1 MLIVYWSNDT
11 TRYLM
16 EQKTL
21 KILDLLNERR
31 LLLSEM
37 YNGAILDRDLVVFQ
51 IAIDS
56 KPAIFLEASRKD
68 FLFKSETT
76 SKPDVILFFDEAETL
91 LAILLN
97 EANANDLFLKG
108 LYRSDGNIILSQ
120 LFLYLFQK
128 RMKV

>member
-1 MLIVYWSNDT
+1 MWRSSFASYKMLFVYWSNDT

-37 YNGAILDRDLVVFQ
+37 YNGEILDRDLVVFQ

-56 KPAIFLEASRKD
+56 KPAIFLEASRKN
-68 FLFKSETT
+68 FLFKSETA
-76 SKPDVILFFDEAETL
+76 SKLVVAEQRL
-91 LAILLN
+91 GGGLIAPR
-97 EANANDLFLKG
+97 KG
-108 LYRSDGNIILSQ
+108 NNGNLTP
-120 LFLYLFQK
+120 
-128 RMKV
+128 

>member
-1 MLIVYWSNDT
+1 
-11 TRYLM
+11 M

-37 YNGAILDRDLVVFQ
+37 YNGEILDRDLVVFQ

-56 KPAIFLEASRKD
+56 KPAIVLEASRKD

-76 SKPDVILFFDEAETL
+76 STPDVTLFFDEAETL

-120 LFLYLFQK
+120 LFLYLFQRGSK
-128 RMKV
+128 FN

>member
-1 MLIVYWSNDT
+1 MITVYWRNDT

-31 LLLSEM
+31 LLLSKM
-37 YNGAILDRDLVVFQ
+37 YNGEILDRHLVVFQ

-56 KPAIFLEASRKD
+56 TPAIFLEASRKD
-68 FLFKSETT
+68 FFFKSETT
-76 SKPDVILFFDEAETL
+76 SKPDVTLFFDEAETL

>member
-1 MLIVYWSNDT
+1 
-11 TRYLM
+11 M

-37 YNGAILDRDLVVFQ
+37 YNGEILDRDLVVFQ

-56 KPAIFLEASRKD
+56 KPAIFLQASRKD
-68 FLFKSETT
+68 FLFESETT
-76 SKPDVILFFDEAETL
+76 SKPDVTLFFDKAETF

-97 EANANDLFLKG
+97 GANVNDLFLKG

-120 LFLYLFQK
+120 MFLYLFQ
-128 RMKV
+128 RG

>member
-1 MLIVYWSNDT
+1 MIVVYWGVDT
-11 TRYLM
+11 TRHLM

-31 LLLSEM
+31 PILSAM
-37 YNGAILDRDLVVFQ
+37 YNGEILDRDPVVFQ
-51 IAIDS
+51 IVIDS

-76 SKPDVILFFDEAETL
+76 SKPDVTLFFGDTETL

-97 EANANDLFLKG
+97 EANANDLFLQG

-120 LFLYLFQK
+120 LFLFLFQ
-128 RMKV
+128 RA

>member
-21 KILDLLNERR
+21 KILDLLNEHR

-37 YNGAILDRDLVVFQ
+37 YNGEILDRHLVVFQ

-56 KPAIFLEASRKD
+56 TPAIFLEASRKD
-68 FLFKSETT
+68 FVFKSETSST
-76 SKPDVILFFDEAETL
+76 PDVTLFFDAAETL
-91 LAILLN
+91 LTILLN
-97 EANANDLFLKG
+97 EANANDLFLQG

-120 LFLYLFQK
+120 LFLFLFQ
-128 RMKV
+128 RG

>member
-1 MLIVYWSNDT
+1 
-11 TRYLM
+11 M

-31 LLLSEM
+31 PILSEM
-37 YNGAILDRDLVVFQ
+37 YNGEILDRDPVVFQ
-51 IAIDS
+51 IAIGS
-56 KPAIFLEASRKD
+56 KPAIFLEASRKG

-76 SKPDVILFFDEAETL
+76 SRPDVTLFFDDAETL

-97 EANANDLFLKG
+97 EANANDLFLQG

-120 LFLYLFQK
+120 LFLFLFQ
-128 RMKV
+128 RG

>member
-56 KPAIFLEASRKD
+56 KPAIFLQASRKD
-68 FLFKSETT
+68 FLFESETT
-76 SKPDVILFFDEAETL
+76 SKPDVTLFFDKAETF

-97 EANANDLFLKG
+97 GANVNDLFLKG

-120 LFLYLFQK
+120 LFLYLFQ
-128 RMKV
+128 RV

>member
-1 MLIVYWSNDT
+1 
-11 TRYLM
+11 M

-21 KILDLLNERR
+21 TILDLLNKRK
-31 LLLSEM
+31 LLLSEI
-37 YNGAILDRDLVVFQ
+37 YKGEVLDRDLVVFQ

-56 KPAIFLEASRKD
+56 KPAIFLEASRKE

-76 SKPDVILFFDEAETL
+76 SNPDVTLFFDAPETL
-91 LAILLN
+91 LAVLLN

-120 LFLYLFQK
+120 LFLYLFQ
-128 RMKV
+128 RG

>member
-1 MLIVYWSNDT
+1 
-11 TRYLM
+11 M

-21 KILDLLNERR
+21 KILDLLNEHR

-37 YNGAILDRDLVVFQ
+37 YNGEILDRDLVVFQ

-76 SKPDVILFFDEAETL
+76 SKPDVTLFFDKAETF

-97 EANANDLFLKG
+97 GANVNDLFLKG

-120 LFLYLFQK
+120 LFLYLFQ
-128 RMKV
+128 RV

>member
-1 MLIVYWSNDT
+1 
-11 TRYLM
+11 M

-37 YNGAILDRDLVVFQ
+37 YNGEILDRDLVVFQ

-56 KPAIFLEASRKD
+56 KPAIFLQASRKD
-68 FLFKSETT
+68 FLFESETT
-76 SKPDVILFFDEAETL
+76 SKPDVTLFFDKAETF

-97 EANANDLFLKG
+97 GANVNDLFLKG

-120 LFLYLFQK
+120 LFLYLFQRVWK
-128 RMKV
+128 FNWAINHQKVTLFL

>member
-1 MLIVYWSNDT
+1 MIIVYWSNDT

-21 KILDLLNERR
+21 KILDILNERR
-31 LLLSEM
+31 LLLSKM
-37 YNGAILDRDLVVFQ
+37 YNGEILDRHLVVFQ

-56 KPAIFLEASRKD
+56 TPAIFLEASRKD
-68 FLFKSETT
+68 FFFKSETT
-76 SKPDVILFFDEAETL
+76 SKPDVTLFFDEAETL

-128 RMKV
+128 RLKV

>member
-1 MLIVYWSNDT
+1 MIIVYWGNDT

-16 EQKTL
+16 EQKTQ

-31 LLLSEM
+31 LILSGI
-37 YNGAILDRDLVVFQ
+37 YNGEILDREPVVFQ

-56 KPAIFLEASRKD
+56 KPAIFLQASRKD

-76 SKPDVILFFDEAETL
+76 SKPDVTLFFDETETF

-97 EANANDLFLKG
+97 GANVNDLFLKG

-120 LFLYLFQK
+120 LFLYLFQ
-128 RMKV
+128 RG

>member
-1 MLIVYWSNDT
+1 
-11 TRYLM
+11 M

-31 LLLSEM
+31 LLLSER
-37 YNGAILDRDLVVFQ
+37 YNGEILDRDLVVFQ
-51 IAIDS
+51 IAIHS
-56 KPAIFLEASRKD
+56 KPAVFLQASRKD

-76 SKPDVILFFDEAETL
+76 SKPDVTLFFDETETF

-97 EANANDLFLKG
+97 GANVNDLFLKG

-120 LFLYLFQK
+120 LFLYLFQ
-128 RMKV
+128 RG

>member
-1 MLIVYWSNDT
+1 
-11 TRYLM
+11 M

-37 YNGAILDRDLVVFQ
+37 YNGEILDRDLVVFQ

-56 KPAIFLEASRKD
+56 KPAIFLQASRKD
-68 FLFKSETT
+68 FLFESETT
-76 SKPDVILFFDEAETL
+76 SKPDVTLFFDEPETL
-91 LAILLN
+91 SAILLN
-97 EANANDLFLKG
+97 EANVNELFLKG

-120 LFLYLFQK
+120 LFLYLFQ
-128 RMKV
+128 RR

>member
-1 MLIVYWSNDT
+1 MITVYWRNDT

-31 LLLSEM
+31 LLLSKM
-37 YNGAILDRDLVVFQ
+37 YNGEILDRDLVVFQ

-56 KPAIFLEASRKD
+56 KPAIFLQASRKD
-68 FLFKSETT
+68 FLFESETT
-76 SKPDVILFFDEAETL
+76 SKPDVTLFFDKAETF

-97 EANANDLFLKG
+97 GANVNDLFLKG

-120 LFLYLFQK
+120 LFLYLFQ
-128 RMKV
+128 RV

>member
-1 MLIVYWSNDT
+1 
-11 TRYLM
+11 M

-21 KILDLLNERR
+21 TILDLLNKRK
-31 LLLSEM
+31 LLLSEI
-37 YNGAILDRDLVVFQ
+37 YKGEVLDRDLVVFQ

-76 SKPDVILFFDEAETL
+76 STPDVTLFFDEAETL

-97 EANANDLFLKG
+97 EANANDLFLRG

-120 LFLYLFQK
+120 LFLFLFQ
-128 RMKV
+128 RG

>member
-1 MLIVYWSNDT
+1 MITVYWRNDT
-11 TRYLM
+11 NEYLM

-37 YNGAILDRDLVVFQ
+37 YNGEILDRDLVVFQ

-56 KPAIFLEASRKD
+56 KPAIFLQASRKD
-68 FLFKSETT
+68 FLFESETT
-76 SKPDVILFFDEAETL
+76 SKPDVTLFFDKAETF

-97 EANANDLFLKG
+97 GANVNDLFLKG

-120 LFLYLFQK
+120 LFLYLFQ
-128 RMKV
+128 RV

>member
-21 KILDLLNERR
+21 KILDLLNEHR

-37 YNGAILDRDLVVFQ
+37 YNGEILDRDLVVFQ

-56 KPAIFLEASRKD
+56 KPAIFLQASRKD
-68 FLFKSETT
+68 FLFESETT
-76 SKPDVILFFDEAETL
+76 SKPDVTLFFDKAETF

-97 EANANDLFLKG
+97 GANVNDLFLKG

-120 LFLYLFQK
+120 LFLYLFQ
-128 RMKV
+128 RV

>member
-21 KILDLLNERR
+21 KILDLLNEHR

-37 YNGAILDRDLVVFQ
+37 YNGEILDRDLVVFQ

-56 KPAIFLEASRKD
+56 KPAIFLQASRKD
-68 FLFKSETT
+68 FLFESETT
-76 SKPDVILFFDEAETL
+76 SKPDVTLFFDKAETF

-97 EANANDLFLKG
+97 GANVNDLFLKG

-120 LFLYLFQK
+120 LFLYLFQ
-128 RMKV
+128 RG

>member
-1 MLIVYWSNDT
+1 MIIVYWGNDT

-16 EQKTL
+16 EQKTQ

-31 LLLSEM
+31 LILSGI
-37 YNGAILDRDLVVFQ
+37 YNGEILDREPVVFQ

-76 SKPDVILFFDEAETL
+76 SKPDVTLFFDEAETL

-97 EANANDLFLKG
+97 EANVNDLFLKG

-120 LFLYLFQK
+120 QFLYLFQ
-128 RMKV
+128 RG

>member
-1 MLIVYWSNDT
+1 MLIVYWINET
-11 TRYLM
+11 TRHLM

-21 KILDLLNERR
+21 KILDLLNKRKV
-31 LLLSEM
+31 LLSEM
-37 YNGAILDRDLVVFQ
+37 YKGEVLDRDLVVFQ

-56 KPAIFLEASRKD
+56 KPAIFLEASRKE

-76 SKPDVILFFDEAETL
+76 SNPDVTLFFDAPETL
-91 LAILLN
+91 LAVLLN

-120 LFLYLFQK
+120 LFLYLFQ
-128 RMKV
+128 RG

>member
-1 MLIVYWSNDT
+1 
-11 TRYLM
+11 M
-16 EQKTL
+16 EQKTQ
-21 KILDLLNERR
+21 KILDLLNERSFI
-31 LLLSEM
+31 LSEM
-37 YNGAILDRDLVVFQ
+37 YNGEILDRDPVVFQ

-76 SKPDVILFFDEAETL
+76 SKPDVTLFFDEAETL

-97 EANANDLFLKG
+97 EANANDLFLQG

-120 LFLYLFQK
+120 LFLFLFQ
-128 RMKV
+128 RG

>member
-1 MLIVYWSNDT
+1 MITVYWRNDT

-37 YNGAILDRDLVVFQ
+37 YNGEILDRDLVVFQ

-56 KPAIFLEASRKD
+56 KPAIFLQASRKD
-68 FLFKSETT
+68 FLFESETT
-76 SKPDVILFFDEAETL
+76 SKPDVTLFFDKAETF

-97 EANANDLFLKG
+97 GANVNDLFLKG

-120 LFLYLFQK
+120 LFLYLFQ
-128 RMKV
+128 RV